1 MGMGGRYF
9 RMKIITE
16 IVEILT
22 SSVIFLSLIAAIC
35 IINTII
41 LIRRLKMEKRD
52 NVIQIRVTDEEL
64 KNIDRLG
71 NLWNLT
77 RSGLIRRALAEKWRT
92 DQEALKEYEI
102 FIEERDGEK

>member
-1 MGMGGRYF
+1 MERAIFQVKYD
-9 RMKIITE
+9 
-16 IVEILT
+16 ILT
-22 SSVIFLSLIAAIC
+22 GSPVFLTLIGKMAILNVIYI
-35 IINTII
+35 
-41 LIRRLKMEKRD
+41 IRRMKMEKRD

-77 RSGLIRRALAEKWRT
+77 RSGVVRRALAEKWRT